1 MQKPVGNVSREM
13 ETLRKTQKEMLE
25 IANTLPKMRNAFSE
39 FITRLDIAKE
49 GISDFEHMSIKPFQM
64 NILGDYSLWVSTV
77 IRDIIRDEREEL
89 VIYGTH
95 TT

>member
-25 IANTLPKMRNAFSE
+25 IANTLPKMRNAFGE

-89 VIYGTH
+89 VI
-95 TT
+95 